1 MRPLTD
7 AERQLVEENTGLVYH
22 VAYRMIRRR
31 ELPEKLLEDA
41 IAEGMIG
48 LMNAARYFDNELGYQ
63 FSTLAETCIRQQ
75 ILNLVQREMRNWVH
89 KGLSLDDTISQ
100 GTMDRAGA
108 KRWVDALESGA
119 DTEAEAV
126 AWVEEAVCQ
135 IMAKE
140 GKPHYGQMFLENANG
155 RTLEDIAR
163 ERGVSRQRICKQ
175 VGEARKIL
183 REKMKL

>member
-1 MRPLTD
+1 MNHLTD

-22 VAYRMIRRR
+22 VAYRMIRRS

-48 LMNAARYFDNELGYQ
+48 LMKAARYFDNELGYQ
-63 FSTLAETCIRQQ
+63 FSTLAATCIRQQ
-75 ILNLVQREMRNWVH
+75 ILNLVQCEMKQWVH
-89 KGLSLDDTISQ
+89 KGISLDDTISQ

-108 KRWVDALESGA
+108 KRWEDALESGA

-135 IMAKE
+135 IMAKA

-155 RTLEDIAR
+155 RTLEEIAR
-163 ERGVSRQRICKQ
+163 ERGVTRQRICKQ

-183 REKMKL
+183 REKLEL

>member
-7 AERQLVEENTGLVYH
+7 AERQLVEDNIQLVYH
-22 VAYRMIRRR
+22 MAYAMAQRR
-31 ELPEKLLEDA
+31 ELIRDALDDA
-41 IAEGMIG
+41 IGEGMVG
-48 LMNAARYFDNELGYQ
+48 LMKAAVYYEPERGAQ
-63 FSTLAETCIRQQ
+63 FSTFACNCIRQQ
-75 ILNLVQREMRNWVH
+75 IQNMVQRELREKNHVII
-89 KGLSLDDTISQ
+89 SLDDTISQ

-108 KRWVDALESGA
+108 KRWEDALESGA

-135 IMAKE
+135 IMAKA
-140 GKPHYGQMFLENANG
+140 GKPHYGQMLLENANG

-163 ERGVSRQRICKQ
+163 ERGVTKQRICKQ

-183 REKMKL
+183 RSKIEL